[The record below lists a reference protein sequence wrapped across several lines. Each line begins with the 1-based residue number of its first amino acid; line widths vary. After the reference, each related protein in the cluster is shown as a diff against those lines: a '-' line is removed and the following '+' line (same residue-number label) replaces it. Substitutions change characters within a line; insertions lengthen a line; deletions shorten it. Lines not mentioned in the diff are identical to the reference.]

1 MVSDCLLQP
10 RAWTSWSTAM
20 VVWRKLQFNRFS
32 KLLQNM
38 EMDNSFML
46 KQFVAIDELKP
57 SYLSSSLDEF
67 CKVYARAVLKL
78 LSLLPTK
85 EYCSYGSWRREYF
98 FDLKNRKGLVSLE
111 RSHLV
116 GICSYKSEG
125 NVDFKSCNCIHYQ
138 GNTYTFS
145 CYCRNDLLILNNG
158 ERYTATEAM
167 PLADIVWWEQLYNC
181 LCRELEDVK
190 KR

>member
-1 MVSDCLLQP
+1 
-10 RAWTSWSTAM
+10 
-20 VVWRKLQFNRFS
+20 
-32 KLLQNM
+32 M
-38 EMDNSFML
+38 EMDNIFIL

-57 SYLSSSLDEF
+57 SSISSALDEF
-67 CKVYARAVLKL
+67 CGVYARAVLKL

-190 KR
+190 QKKEIMS

>member
-1 MVSDCLLQP
+1 
-10 RAWTSWSTAM
+10 
-20 VVWRKLQFNRFS
+20 
-32 KLLQNM
+32 
-38 EMDNSFML
+38 MDNSFML

-116 GICSYKSEG
+116 GICSNKSEG

-158 ERYTATEAM
+158 ERYKATEAM

-181 LCRELEDVK
+181 LCRELEDEKQK
-190 KR
+190 KKIMS